1 MSRIQIIA
9 IALNLL
15 FLIYTS
21 RLIIRGKLREEYAL
35 VWWICG
41 GLLLIFSIW
50 AEGLEAVAHLLGV
63 YEPVNLGFATII
75 FIILIYLLHLSI
87 ANSKLQRH
95 ITRLT
100 QEIALM
106 KADAE
111 KKTHQNTEQD
121 QLTIV
126 EDEGR

>member
-9 IALNLL
+9 IVLNCL
-15 FLIYTS
+15 FLVYTS

-50 AEGLEAVAHLLGV
+50 AGGLEAVAHLLGV

-106 KADAE
+106 KAGAAE
-111 KKTHQNTEQD
+111 KKDQHNIQNPST
-121 QLTIV
+121 TV
-126 EDEGR
+126 ENEA

>member
-9 IALNLL
+9 ILLNCL
-15 FLIYTS
+15 FLVYTS

-50 AEGLEAVAHLLGV
+50 AKGLDLVAHLLGV

-75 FIILIYLLHLSI
+75 FIILIYLLHLSV

-106 KADAE
+106 KTDAQKKEE
-111 KKTHQNTEQD
+111 KNNIQPQFTSAENE
-121 QLTIV
+121 
-126 EDEGR
+126 EE